1 MPEPP
6 SRRPAPLAVEVFSR
20 RSRLDAPARAVFD
33 WHARPGAFE
42 RLTPPWEAVRVVEK
56 RGGIEDGARLVMR
69 MGRGG
74 IGPRWIADHVD
85 FIDGVQFRDVQ
96 TAGPFAWWEH
106 THRVEPDGGEACW
119 LDDHI
124 EYVLPGGAAGAL
136 LGGGFTRAKL
146 RRMFDYRHRVTAG
159 DVAAHAR
166 IRGQQAMRILV
177 TGASGLVGSALV
189 PYLTTGGHEVV
200 RLVRNGRKRAGTL
213 TWDPT
218 AGKLDRAALEGF
230 DAVVHLAGES
240 ITGRW
245 TTDRKARIHD
255 SRVDGTHLLVEALS
269 ALQRPP
275 KVLVA
280 ASAIGFYGHRGRDVV
295 AEDSAPGA
303 GFLADVCREWEAEA
317 QVAAAH
323 GLRVVTLRLGIVLS
337 AAGGALAAMLTP
349 FKLGAG
355 GPVGSGNQFMSWI
368 ALDDV
373 LDAILFSLTT
383 ATLSGPVNAVAP
395 TPVPNR
401 EFVQTLA
408 RVLGR
413 PAVLPLPAFAVRL
426 LFGEMGEELLL
437 SGARVEPERLKTA
450 GFVFRYPELE
460 PALRHLLGA

>member
-1 MPEPP
+1 M
-6 SRRPAPLAVEVFSR
+6 A
-20 RSRLDAPARAVFD
+20 RSVAKGGSTPARLRAWMVATAVVAVLFGVLSATGVD
-33 WHARPGAFE
+33 RRASSLRVADEASQQLIAVQDVQVRLVHADAIARE
-42 RLTPPWEAVRVVEK
+42 NYL

-106 THRVEPDGGEACW
+106 THRVEPDGAEACW

-177 TGASGLVGSALV
+177 TGSSGLVGSALV

-200 RLVRNGRKRAGTL
+200 RLVRTGRKRAGTI
-213 TWDPT
+213 TWDPA
-218 AGKLDRAALEGF
+218 AGKLDRAFLEGF

-255 SRVDGTHLLVEALS
+255 SRVDGTHLLVEALG

-317 QVAAAH
+317 QVAVAH
-323 GLRVVTLRLGIVLS
+323 GLRVVSLRLGIVLS

-355 GPVGSGNQFMSWI
+355 G
-368 ALDDV
+368 AEH
-373 LDAILFSLTT
+373 DAE
-383 ATLSGPVNAVAP
+383 A
-395 TPVPNR
+395 
-401 EFVQTLA
+401 
-408 RVLGR
+408 
-413 PAVLPLPAFAVRL
+413 
-426 LFGEMGEELLL
+426 
-437 SGARVEPERLKTA
+437 
-450 GFVFRYPELE
+450 
-460 PALRHLLGA
+460 